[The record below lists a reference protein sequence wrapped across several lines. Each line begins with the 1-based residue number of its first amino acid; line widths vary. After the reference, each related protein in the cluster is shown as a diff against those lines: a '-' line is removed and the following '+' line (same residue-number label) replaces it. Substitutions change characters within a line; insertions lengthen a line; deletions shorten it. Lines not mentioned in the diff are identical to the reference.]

1 MPAKS
6 GASHALAAFLSIVLG
21 SILSNFMS
29 SHSGLLTTAS
39 QSVGGT
45 ITGTTGITLSE
56 NAVGLLTISTAL
68 AFLWGVAYHQAR
80 HRSET
85 KPSRRK
91 NFVTDN
97 HSSNKPQ
104 QMPTPDAQDDETNRS
119 VDARSGYLAVEKH
132 QTAEETLSA
141 VQRDL
146 DDVKIVL
153 TELHDRLVDADE
165 RETAERVS
173 TLREEVIK
181 VKNTMDSATRQGS
194 RQKRD
199 GRGTAVSDRSLVAV
213 HARMRDTGNE
223 LVDVIESVHDATDVA
238 DSFFEECRLLI
249 RDLDRTVSKQQ
260 DILDQQG
267 TKP

>member
-21 SILSNFMS
+21 SILSNFIS

-39 QSVGGT
+39 ESVGGT

-68 AFLWGVAYHQAR
+68 AFLWGVAYHRAR
-80 HRSET
+80 HQSET
-85 KPSRRK
+85 EAGRRK
-91 NFVTDN
+91 NYVTDN

-104 QMPTPDAQDDETNRS
+104 QMPTPDAQNDEISSS
-119 VDARSGYLAVEKH
+119 VNAKRGYQAVEESR
-132 QTAEETLSA
+132 TAEETLSA

-146 DDVKIVL
+146 EDVQIVL
-153 TELHDRLVDADE
+153 TELHDRLADAEE

-173 TLREEVIK
+173 TLREEVIELK
-181 VKNTMDSATRQGS
+181 TTVDSATRQGS
-194 RQKRD
+194 PQERD
-199 GRGTAVSDRSLVAV
+199 GRGTAVSDGSLVAV
-213 HARMRDTGNE
+213 HARMLDTGNE
-223 LVDVIESVHDATDVA
+223 LVDIIESIHDAKDVD